1 LIGEPIIT
9 LGKNFYLGDLIMI
22 VCYEVS
28 LFYSAHPDGPIQS
41 LRALQALN
49 PIKEGVFSL
58 TGVSVS

>member
-1 LIGEPIIT
+1 
-9 LGKNFYLGDLIMI
+9 MI